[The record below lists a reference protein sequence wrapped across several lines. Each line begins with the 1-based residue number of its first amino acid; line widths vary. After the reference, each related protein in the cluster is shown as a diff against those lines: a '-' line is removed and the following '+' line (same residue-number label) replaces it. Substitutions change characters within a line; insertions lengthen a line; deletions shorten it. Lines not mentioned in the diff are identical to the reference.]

1 MEHAIIASCTKQEIS
16 KRKCFALGTLGI
28 FTLFYVITFS
38 RNYGIT
44 STNSIPKFKSNSYK
58 SNSNSSEIAVRIHT
72 NTTRAR
78 GMRHHVK
85 QTLKTSLPLES
96 GVRLKHAGHFYETAT
111 SDVASAISY
120 SDKNLRQLMQLV
132 KYS

>member
-1 MEHAIIASCTKQEIS
+1 MEHITITTKQEIS
-16 KRKCFALGTLGI
+16 KRKCFALGILGI

-38 RNYGIT
+38 RNGIT
-44 STNSIPKFKSNSYK
+44 STNSIPKFKSTSYK
-58 SNSNSSEIAVRIHT
+58 SNSNSSESAVRIHT
-72 NTTRAR
+72 NTTRVR